1 MGESADG
8 AALNDL
14 AATTLGFAAVGACD
28 FGAGSADHAKP
39 VKVKATNVVIHVR
52 IVISC

>member
-1 MGESADG
+1 MGEATKG
-8 AALNDL
+8 AALDDL
-14 AATTLGFAAVGACD
+14 AATTLGFAALAACD

-39 VKVKATNVVIHVR
+39 DKVKATSVVIHVR